1 MAAKPLRT
9 IRKRASAERCLRS
22 LGATSAMVTPD
33 RKTAHRFVRGGLWH
47 RCLRKDQ
54 LESPEFTGFYLPP
67 GIAVRLRK
75 VRYAS
80 DHPCAWALRGSLPQQ
95 CHHRLA
101 VWRDGVMSGWGPQ
114 ATVGVSPHASAGG
127 HYLRELSPLGPLMDH
142 PVLYSQRTRV
152 RWYAPG
158 LDDHCPGG

>member
-67 GIAVRLRK
+67 GIAEFLFSPSCGSI
-75 VRYAS
+75 AS
-80 DHPCAWALRGSLPQQ
+80 EMNLHTT
-95 CHHRLA
+95 LA
-101 VWRDGVMSGWGPQ
+101 RRECIRNP
-114 ATVGVSPHASAGG
+114 AG
-127 HYLRELSPLGPLMDH
+127 RP
-142 PVLYSQRTRV
+142 
-152 RWYAPG
+152 W
-158 LDDHCPGG
+158 